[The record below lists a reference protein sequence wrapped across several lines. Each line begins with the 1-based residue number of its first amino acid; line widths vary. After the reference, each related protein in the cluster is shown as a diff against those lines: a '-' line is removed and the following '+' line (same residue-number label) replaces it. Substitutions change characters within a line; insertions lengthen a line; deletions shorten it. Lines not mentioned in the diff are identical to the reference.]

1 MVCIQWCIGLYQVKV
16 DCLESK
22 PILVD
27 WKLEEE
33 N

>member
-1 MVCIQWCIGLYQVKV
+1 MYLVVYSSLSGEGKLFI
-16 DCLESK
+16 ESK